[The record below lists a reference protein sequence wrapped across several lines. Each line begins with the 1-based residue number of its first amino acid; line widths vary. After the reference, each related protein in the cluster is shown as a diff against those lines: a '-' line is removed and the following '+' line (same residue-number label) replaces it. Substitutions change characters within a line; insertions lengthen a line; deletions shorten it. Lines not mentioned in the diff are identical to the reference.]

1 MLTRNQL
8 IEALADE
15 RIEIAGCPHSSS
27 RKFKAWCDTH
37 VSAASID
44 LPLGRWLW
52 FFDTRRYA
60 PQRLGQALNIEVS
73 PMCVDP
79 SREEHPFV
87 LADLNKTTEQNPFI
101 LEPNGF
107 AIGHAGDYIKLANNI
122 AGQVYTRSTAER
134 WGLDVCKSSGLIKPG
149 YHGPLAIELTNHL
162 GAGVIIRKGGLYTQ
176 VAFME
181 VEPVEVA
188 NCSYTTGDAWE
199 PKDLLPKPLV

>member
-15 RIEIAGCPHSSS
+15 RIEIVGCPPSTS
-27 RKFKAWCDTH
+27 RKFKSWCDAH

-60 PQRLGQALNIEVS
+60 PQRLGQALNIEIS
-73 PMCVDP
+73 PYVVDP
-79 SREEHPFV
+79 SRQEHPFI
-87 LADLNKTTEQNPFI
+87 LADLAKTTEQNPFI
-101 LEPNGF
+101 LESGGF
-107 AIGHAGDYIKLANNI
+107 AIGHAGDGIKLANDI

-134 WGLDVCKSSGLIKPG
+134 WGIDVCKSSGLIKPG

-162 GAGVIIRKGGLYTQ
+162 GAGVILKRGGLYTQ
-176 VAFME
+176 VAFLS
-181 VEPVEVA
+181 VEPVSTEG
-188 NCSYTTGDAWE
+188 CSYTTGDDWSPE
-199 PKDLLPKPLV
+199 DLLPKPLI